1 MTVRQFDFLDFP
13 ILARYRH
20 DVLTLDSARA
30 LTRGNPLGAAAL
42 LSYLNPRRYIFTA
55 VASENGDTLIG
66 QITLTEA
73 ETSARLTFLAPQDG
87 SELLTVPLVENLAE
101 QAGEWGAFHILAE
114 VDETSPA
121 FKSLRQAGFS
131 MYAWQ
136 RIWKLPLAETRD
148 VERIWRPVREVD
160 WPAVQS
166 LHNQIVPALLQP
178 IEMLPRSAEGLVC
191 RERGELQ
198 AYAAFRK
205 GPAGIWLQPLI
216 PPDCDCTPRLAGML
230 NTLGN
235 GRRPVYVCV
244 RSYHAWLEAVLDD
257 LGAQPGPQQAV
268 MVKRLVK
275 AQKVEQPV
283 KAMEKV
289 LAKPAAPV
297 ARLAAND
304 EPRIKK

>member
-13 ILARYRH
+13 TLARYRH

-55 VASENGDTLIG
+55 VASENGEALIG
-66 QITLTEA
+66 QVTLTETEA
-73 ETSARLTFLAPQDG
+73 SARLTFLAPEDG
-87 SELLTVPLVENLAE
+87 PEALTVPLVENLAA

-114 VDETSPA
+114 VDEHSPA
-121 FKSLRQAGFS
+121 FQSLRQAGFS

-136 RIWKLPLAETRD
+136 RIWKLPAAEDRSA
-148 VERIWRPVREVD
+148 ERLWQPVREVD

-178 IEMLPRSAEGLVC
+178 IEMLPRAAEGLVC
-191 RERGELQ
+191 REGSELQ
-198 AYAAFRK
+198 AYVRVSK
-205 GPAGIWLQPLI
+205 GPAGIWLQPHI

-230 NTLGN
+230 GTIGN

-244 RSYHAWLEAVLDD
+244 RSYHAWLEAVLND

-268 MVKRLVK
+268 MVKRLVQMQK
-275 AQKVEQPV
+275 AEQAV

-297 ARLAAND
+297 ARVAASED
-304 EPRIKK
+304 PLLKK